1 MGVPEGTA
9 AGPDRGMRQ
18 PTAGLSLEGL
28 TALNVDGHALPR
40 LAASWTWEDEGR
52 TLRVKLRPDV
62 VFHDGT
68 KMNASSSA
76 EALREAIS
84 RPGNRALYSSL
95 ADVKDVST
103 DGESDLLI
111 HLIQPSAFL
120 PEDLELPLAR
130 GNQTGTGPFKV
141 VKNEATEVVLDR
153 FDHYYLGTPSIQ
165 RVTIRPF
172 NTLRTAWTSLLRGD
186 IDMVTSVPPEAVEF
200 VQNDNVQVVSF
211 SRRYQYVIAFNSK
224 QGPLKSPAVRRALNI
239 AIDRDE
245 IIKKVLQGH
254 GIPSTGPLW
263 PQHWAYD
270 RSIPGYGYQP
280 ALAKSLLDGG
290 SPRVRLTSSNG
301 APDASIR
308 FTCLLPANFSI
319 LERLALE
326 VQRQL
331 YNVGVD
337 MQFQVLPVDEF
348 NTRISQGQFEATMLD
363 MISGP
368 SLGRAYIFWRSSR
381 RFKGLNT
388 FGYENDD
395 AERMFDLLRTST
407 NDGAVRSSMN
417 RLQRVLQDDPPALFL
432 AWNDRTMAVR
442 RDFKVVDEPGRD
454 PFYTIW
460 RWAPGMRSVR

>member
-1 MGVPEGTA
+1 
-9 AGPDRGMRQ
+9 MRQ

-40 LAASWTWEDEGR
+40 LAASWAWEDENL
-52 TLRVKLRPDV
+52 TLRLTLRPNV
-62 VFHDGT
+62 LFHDGT
-68 KMNASSSA
+68 RLTASTA
-76 EALREAIS
+76 VEALREGIS

-95 ADVKDVST
+95 ADIKEVSAAGDSDV
-103 DGESDLLI
+103 LI
-111 HLIQPSAFL
+111 RLTQPSGFL
-120 PEDLELPLAR
+120 PEDLELPLVR

-141 VKNEATEVVLDR
+141 VKSDPAEVILDR
-153 FDHYYLGTPSIQ
+153 FDHYYLGSPSIQ

-172 NTLRTAWTSLLRGD
+172 NTLRTAWTSLLRGE

-211 SRRYQYVIAFNSK
+211 GRRYQYVVAFNSK
-224 QGPLKSPAVRRALNI
+224 QGPLKSPVVRRALNI

-254 GIPSTGPLW
+254 GVPSTGPLW

-270 RSIPGYGYQP
+270 RATPGYGYQP
-280 ALAKSLLDGG
+280 AVAKSLLDVIDR
-290 SPRVRLTSSNG
+290 SPRVNLASSNG
-301 APDASIR
+301 APNASVR
-308 FTCLLPANFSI
+308 FTCLLPANFSV

-337 MQFQVLPVDEF
+337 MQFQVLPADEF
-348 NTRISQGQFEATMLD
+348 NTRISEGRFEATMLD

-368 SLGRAYIFWRSSR
+368 TLGRAYIFWRSSR
-381 RFKGLNT
+381 HFRGLNT
-388 FGYENDD
+388 FGYENDE
-395 AERMFDLLRTST
+395 AERMFDVLRTST

-417 RLQRVLQDDPPALFL
+417 RLQRVLMDDPPALFL

-442 RDFKVVDEPGRD
+442 RDFNVVDEPGRD

-460 RWAPGMRSVR
+460 RWTPRPVPTAQ